1 MAVVMPPSGLTVGW
15 EEDSAATPD
24 LVLRKADGSPWP
36 GDKFTSSY
44 SSVTN
49 TTVVSGPDV
58 IDNIDVNIGARP
70 KPAAGVIGLFAQITG
85 FAIALLP
92 TLSIANTSYLD
103 ESTNTLH
110 LDWSWSVKDSITIA
124 DTFSARLLPQNSIVP
139 LDASRTTRGT
149 TTTTPGAV

>member
-1 MAVVMPPSGLTVGW
+1 MARCGL
-15 EEDSAATPD
+15 E
-24 LVLRKADGSPWP
+24 
-36 GDKFTSSY
+36 DKFTSTY
-44 SSVTN
+44 SSGTN

-58 IDNIDVNIGARP
+58 IDNTVVNIGARP

-110 LDWSWSVKDSITIA
+110 LDWSWSVKDSITIT
-124 DTFSARLLPQNSIVP
+124 DSFSARLLPQNSIVP
-139 LDASRTTRGT
+139 LDASRNDSRNHYDDTWCSSGSYRRA
-149 TTTTPGAV
+149 P